1 MTGTSLDNAM
11 RTSHPHGRQPPLP
24 AAVRRERSGKKR
36 RCLAGRQQLLRGV
49 IAAGSLL
56 LWGCSEPP
64 VPVAP
69 RPARDVILIVIDTL
83 RADHLGCYGYD
94 RETSPNIDGLAARGV
109 RFENAVAQSSWTAP
123 SMVSLLQSKHLAAD
137 FVRMPPGS
145 TLAERLA
152 EVGYRCVGFQDN
164 ILLAPGTGFDRG
176 FELYEVEAGPA
187 KIIPALQRDDPR
199 PLFAYFHFV
208 DPHDPYEPLPQFDVF
223 EPRPVSPERR
233 QLLTAALQ
241 EQDTPLPADEIG
253 RRVDAAAQYMA
264 EKRALYDGD
273 VRQTDA
279 RVEFI
284 LSALERTGRLDDA
297 YIILAADHGE
307 CLWDQPEAP
316 SRLDHDS
323 RSNLLRLFKMSHN
336 TVLYGTLTR
345 TPLLMS
351 GPDIPEGTV
360 VDGPVENV
368 DIVPT
373 VLELLGLSG
382 GEACDGRSLVD
393 TLQATS
399 QGGPP
404 TPGRLTWSNTS
415 LFTAATSVDGFKLI
429 RPWDPAGA
437 DPPQLFDLTVDPGE
451 QTPLPLQGDRWRAL
465 HEAID
470 EYRRSALMPAAGE
483 DLLDDTVA
491 ERMRQLGYLK

>member
-1 MTGTSLDNAM
+1 VNVTHAWQTATCALSTVA
-11 RTSHPHGRQPPLP
+11 
-24 AAVRRERSGKKR
+24 
-36 RCLAGRQQLLRGV
+36 
-49 IAAGSLL
+49 LL
-56 LWGCSEPP
+56 LTWGCSEPP
-64 VPVAP
+64 TPAEP

-123 SMVSLLQSKHLAAD
+123 SMVSLLQSRHLAAD
-137 FVRMPPGS
+137 FVRMPAGP

-152 EVGYRCVGFQDN
+152 EASYRCVGFQDN

-187 KIIPALQRDDPR
+187 KIIPALKRDDPR

-223 EPRPVSPERR
+223 EPRPVSPERQ

-241 EQDTPLPADEIG
+241 EQELPLPKDEID
-253 RRVDAAAQYMA
+253 RRVEAAAQHMA

-284 LSALERTGRLDDA
+284 LSTLERTGRLDDA

-336 TVLYGTLTR
+336 TVLYDTLTR
-345 TPLLMS
+345 TPLLIS
-351 GPDIPEGTV
+351 GPDIPQATV

-373 VLELLGLSG
+373 VLELLGLVG
-382 GEACDGRSLVD
+382 GEDCDGRSLV
-393 TLQATS
+393 ATMGAAS
-399 QGGPP
+399 LGEP
-404 TPGRLTWSNTS
+404 LTSNRRSWSNTS
-415 LFTAATSVDGFKLI
+415 LFTAVTSAEGLKLI

-437 DPPQLFDLTVDPGE
+437 DPPQLFDLTADPGE
-451 QTPLPLQGDRWRAL
+451 QNPLPLQGQRWREL
-465 HEAID
+465 HDAID
-470 EYRRSALMPAAGE
+470 EYRQTALMPTAGE